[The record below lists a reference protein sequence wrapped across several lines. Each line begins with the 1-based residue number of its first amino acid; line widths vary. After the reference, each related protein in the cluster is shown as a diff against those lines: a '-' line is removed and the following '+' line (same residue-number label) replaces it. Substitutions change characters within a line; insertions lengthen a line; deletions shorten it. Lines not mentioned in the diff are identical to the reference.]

1 MWNTRLSNIS
11 IVLLLVIHLVGLFG
25 FIVAPDKFVHLTALN
40 LMFSAFIILIN
51 NQNRKIKHFT
61 YLVFIGIMGY
71 LVEVIGIQS
80 HLIFGAYEYGN
91 TLGFQLLDVPILMS
105 LNWVV
110 PIYCVGIVC
119 NYLPWNNFGKA
130 FLGAVLMV
138 TFDILLEPIANVFD
152 YWSWINAEIPMRN
165 YCAWFVVSF
174 LLLLGFN
181 YIGFNKENKTAVVL
195 FSVQLLFFSALNI
208 FVLDNKHSW
217 YFLVNLFTVF
227 FPFVRSFENKLQF
240 VGQWKSA
247 LFAIGCVA
255 LPFILWDI
263 LFTHLGVWGFNET
276 YLIGIKIFNL
286 PIEEMLFFITIP
298 FACLFIHANTCKFLI
313 IKSSNLFI
321 NINTIIYSLI
331 AVYILY
337 NNPLGYY
344 SLSVGLLVLFWLG
357 VNWKYNNAENLQA
370 LFISFCLTL
379 IPFTLVN
386 GLLTGSFIGEP
397 IVWYNDNHNANIRVL
412 NIPIEDFL
420 YCLLLIG
427 LTINL
432 KTYITNSYSKHSLK

>member
-1 MWNTRLSNIS
+1 MWKNRLFIS

-25 FIVAPDKFVHLTALN
+25 FIIAPDKFVHLTALN

-61 YLVFIGIMGY
+61 YLVFIGITGY

-80 HLIFGAYEYGN
+80 HLIFGTYEYGS
-91 TLGFQLLDVPILMS
+91 TLGFKLFDVPLLMS

-110 PIYCVGIVC
+110 PIYCVGMVC
-119 NYLPWNNFGKA
+119 NYFPWNNFVKA
-130 FLGAVLMV
+130 LLGAILMT
-138 TFDILLEPIANVFD
+138 TFDILLEPVAIGFD
-152 YWSWINAEIPMRN
+152 YWNWINAEIPVQN
-165 YCAWFVVSF
+165 YCAWFVISF
-174 LLLLGFN
+174 LFLLGFN
-181 YIGFNKENKTAVVL
+181 YIDFNKENKTAAIL
-195 FSVQLLFFSALNI
+195 FSTQLLFFSGLNVFALN
-208 FVLDNKHSW
+208 NTHSW

-397 IVWYNDNHNANIRVL
+397 IVWYNDNHNAHIRAL

-432 KTYITNSYSKHSLK
+432 KTYITNRYSKHSLK